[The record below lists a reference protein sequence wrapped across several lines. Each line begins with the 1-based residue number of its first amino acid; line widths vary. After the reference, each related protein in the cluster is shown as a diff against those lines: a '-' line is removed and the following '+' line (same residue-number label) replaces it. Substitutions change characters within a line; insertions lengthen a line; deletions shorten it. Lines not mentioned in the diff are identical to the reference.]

1 MFAMCSGRLPRPAGA
16 DADPLA
22 AVAWAVRAQLEAGLD
37 LVTDG
42 GVRWADPWAA
52 VAAALEAGETGAD
65 GMLVRAWREAAEVAA
80 EQAGD
85 ATPVPVAAVVPG
97 PWSLA
102 ARVGEPGRAM
112 ALAALL
118 GGELVAL
125 AEAGCVLAV
134 VEEPAATGLVDDAAR
149 DGFRDAQ
156 LRLLGGEPPLHAMLS
171 VTGGS
176 AWEAGAE
183 TIGAAPYR
191 SYLLDLIAGP
201 DNWSLARALPGDRGI
216 VCAALRAPSR
226 EDQAPVLVWAA
237 NYAASMDGRGLERVG
252 LANASPLGAVSVEEA
267 SSALAALARAAAYAA
282 MSPEDAIA
290 AGLDRRTFAQPAGRG
305 AHRMGL

>member
-1 MFAMCSGRLPRPAGA
+1 MFAMLSGRLPRPA
-16 DADPLA
+16 DADGDPTA
-22 AVAWAVRAQLEAGLD
+22 AVAWAVRTQIEAGLD

-42 GVRWADPWAA
+42 GVRWADAGVA
-52 VAAALEAGETGAD
+52 VLDAIESGDTGAD
-65 GMLVRAWREAAEVAA
+65 GRLVRAWRDASGAAEVAA
-80 EQAGD
+80 GVA
-85 ATPVPVAAVVPG
+85 VAAVVPG

-102 ARVGEPGRAM
+102 GRAGERGRAVTLARELARELN
-112 ALAALL
+112 ALAD
-118 GGELVAL
+118 
-125 AEAGCVLAV
+125 AGCPLVV
-134 VEEPAATGLVDDAAR
+134 VEEPDAVGIGEDAAAR
-149 DGFRDAQ
+149 EGFRDAQ
-156 LRLLGGEPPLHAMLS
+156 LALLGEEPPLHAMLAI
-171 VTGGS
+171 TGGS
-176 AWEAGAE
+176 AWEAGAA

-252 LANASPLGAVSVEEA
+252 LANASPLGSLSPEDA
-267 SSALAALARAAAYAA
+267 STALGALARAAAFAA